1 MVNKFLLN
9 KRVRIDGGEGF
20 VCVKV
25 EVKLKEVSTQMTRK
39 DGDKS
44 E

>member
-9 KRVRIDGGEGF
+9 KRVIIDGGGDS

-25 EVKLKEVSTQMTRK
+25 EVKLKK
-39 DGDKS
+39 DFNANDVKR
-44 E
+44 